1 MLLIMGTST
10 CFLSLGVALSRWK
23 KSVAEDGAG
32 EVFPPS
38 GVSAGISEGVFR
50 ESVSSAFRT
59 PFPAEYPLR
68 ESSGGYILF
77 ILYNILLLKA
87 ESCGVSCAG
96 FCGDSVGFPFSWR
109 YHNGE

>member
-77 ILYNILLLKA
+77 ILYNILLLKEEFYKLKYCSTVVYMVPRA
-87 ESCGVSCAG
+87 
-96 FCGDSVGFPFSWR
+96 
-109 YHNGE
+109 